1 MADPCHKC
9 SANARCR
16 ALKALCVPRPVLPA
30 RSSQGRCSLYYW
42 CSGAV
47 TVAETPREASHSS
60 VTKQHPALSNA
71 KSDELAGPR
80 ISIVTPTFNRAE
92 YLEEAVHS
100 VLFQGYPHLEYL
112 VIDGGST
119 DGTLEILD
127 KYPQIR
133 VVSEHDKGM
142 YYALNKGIRL
152 ARGEIVGL
160 LNSDDFYEPGAII
173 QVAACFRADP
183 SLSVV
188 SGGAIVFKEDKP
200 GSRRELARHVE
211 EEQVRLSVANI
222 LFGAPILNARFFR
235 RQAYADL
242 GLFDTRFEIAAD
254 REFLLRAAL
263 AQLREGFVGSTVYAY
278 RAHPGSLTFSGL
290 KEVVL
295 QTRNDHLSIAELHLR
310 ARHLPHPAR
319 IALRKWHSDEIETAI
334 RQEYSEGSL
343 LKTALYILRGCRY
356 DLGWPLAFT
365 SRAARQAL
373 RRVMR
378 KLLGEGRRSFL

>member
-1 MADPCHKC
+1 MKLVPSVRLPLSSTAKLTYAATDGLAQ
-9 SANARCR
+9 SAVVLRDDR
-16 ALKALCVPRPVLPA
+16 LSEPSITIITPV
-30 RSSQGRCSLYYW
+30 
-42 CSGAV
+42 
-47 TVAETPREASHSS
+47 H
-60 VTKQHPALSNA
+60 
-71 KSDELAGPR
+71 
-80 ISIVTPTFNRAE
+80 NRACFID
-92 YLEEAVHS
+92 EAVQS
-100 VLFQGYPHLEYL
+100 VLRQGYPNLEYL

-133 VVSEHDKGM
+133 VISEHDEGM

-160 LNSDDFYEPGAII
+160 LNSDDFYEPGAIM
-173 QVAACFRADP
+173 QVAACFRGDP

-188 SGGAIVFKEDKP
+188 SGGAIVFKEDKS
-200 GSRRELARHVE
+200 GGRRELARYVE
-211 EEQVRLSVANI
+211 EEQLRLSVANI

-235 RQAYADL
+235 GQAYADL

-278 RAHPGSLTFSGL
+278 RVHPGSLTFSGL
-290 KEVVL
+290 KEVAL

-310 ARHLPHPAR
+310 ARRLPHAAR

-343 LKTALYILRGCRY
+343 LKTALYILRGCWY

-365 SRAARQAL
+365 SRTTRQAL

-378 KLLGEGRRSFL
+378 KLLGQGRRSFL